1 MEDRELSDIITEMD
15 SLKSELQ
22 SLRPLNE
29 DRLNRLQQKFRL
41 DWNYHSNSMEGNTLS
56 MSETKSFIMWGVT
69 AKGKP
74 FRDYVE
80 MKGHNDALK
89 KLYSIVN
96 KDLKITENLIKDFHK
111 IILVEAYSDDVAE
124 INPGEWKTLNNYL
137 YSPTLE
143 RIDFLPWEEV
153 PKAMNTLI
161 NWLNNQLDP
170 PKRKKGKYDL
180 HPLLIATGFHAQFI
194 KIHPFGDGNGRM
206 ARIMT
211 NLIFMLCGY
220 VPAII
225 HKDNKDVYSQAINQ
239 SSIENPEQLA
249 IIFGEAVI
257 ASLKMAIKAAK
268 GEEIE
273 EKEDFDK
280 ELELLELKLKG
291 KEKDIPIKTAANIDK
306 WVFENGYDFIE
317 NLRTELSKFDNL
329 FADVKKEILVNIFPV
344 IIDAGGN
351 LPKCIT
357 EKTGVHTRNLTFKY
371 FLTSLKAAEIN
382 MNIKLELVFSFEKSA
397 IVISDKITNQKNNFR
412 YNESISNEFQKE
424 RINDIKTAIL
434 KMIKEKTQNL

>member
-1 MEDRELSDIITEMD
+1 MEERTLAAIITEMD
-15 SLKSELQ
+15 SLKSELD
-22 SLRPLNE
+22 SLRPLDD

-89 KLYSIVN
+89 KLYSIIR

-111 IILVEAYSDDVAE
+111 LILVEPYADDVAE
-124 INPGEWKTLNNYL
+124 INPGEWKTINNYL

-161 NWLNNQLDP
+161 NWLNNQLNP

-206 ARIMT
+206 ARIIT

-249 IIFGEAVI
+249 IIFGESVI
-257 ASLKMAIKAAK
+257 ESLKMAIKAAK

-280 ELELLELKLKG
+280 ELKLLELKLKG
-291 KEKDIPIKTAANIDK
+291 KEKDVPIKTTANIDK
-306 WVFENGYDFIE
+306 WVFENGYDFIR
-317 NLRTELSKFDNL
+317 NLITELSKFDSL
-329 FADVKKEILVNIFPV
+329 FFEAKKEMWINGSRNIPYLE
-344 IIDAGGN
+344 GN
-351 LPKCIT
+351 LPKYIT
-357 EKTGVHTRNLTFKY
+357 EKTGIHTHSMKFQY
-371 FLTSLKAAEIN
+371 SLIDLQLAEVEMSI
-382 MNIKLELVFSFEKSA
+382 IIELLFEFERSVILVF
-397 IVISDKITNQKNNFR
+397 DKITNKKTNFR
-412 YNESISNEFQKE
+412 YNQAISNEFQKQ
-424 RINDIKTAIL
+424 RIDEIKTAIL
-434 KMIKEKTQNL
+434 TMIKEKTQNS